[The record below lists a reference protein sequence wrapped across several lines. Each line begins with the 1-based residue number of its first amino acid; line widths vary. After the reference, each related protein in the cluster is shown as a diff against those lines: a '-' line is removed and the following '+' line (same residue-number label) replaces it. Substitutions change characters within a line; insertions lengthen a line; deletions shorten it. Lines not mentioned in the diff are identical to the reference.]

1 MPHYRC
7 LPVADATLVVR
18 VKPGSKRP
26 GIAADARGI
35 VVRVAARP
43 VDGAAN
49 ESVRRTLAETLGVA
63 PTAVTLVRG
72 ATSRE
77 KTFSIAGRSAAQLA
91 AWRATLAGPD
101 S

>member
-1 MPHYRC
+1 M
-7 LPVADATLVVR
+7 VTVR
-18 VKPGSKRP
+18 VT
-26 GIAADARGI
+26 
-35 VVRVAARP
+35 ARP

-49 ESVRRTLAETLGVA
+49 DAVRRTLAETLGIA

-91 AWRATLAGPD
+91 AWRATLAVPD